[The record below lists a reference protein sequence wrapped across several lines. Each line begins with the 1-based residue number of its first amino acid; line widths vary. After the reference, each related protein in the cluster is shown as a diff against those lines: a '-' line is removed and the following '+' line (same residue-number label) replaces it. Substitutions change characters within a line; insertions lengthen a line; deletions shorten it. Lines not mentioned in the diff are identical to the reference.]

1 MPRSPAEITTSACG
15 VGPRLVRS
23 RLQIVSSTGARETTP
38 SFHHVTIMSRV
49 SRQDRGRHDLI
60 GRCRAPP
67 LAGPHTRAHRGL
79 SSHLSR
85 DARLS
90 LSRAR
95 LPAITDLLRSH
106 NSADVRCFKYI
117 HAIYIHIYI
126 VCGAVPRR
134 GRLCAQSAT
143 GAARR
148 HTHSRGAQFQR
159 TLVEPPGTPSRAPK
173 RCTRNSWYCEK

>member
-117 HAIYIHIYI
+117 HAIYIHIYC
-126 VCGAVPRR
+126 VWRR
-134 GRLCAQSAT
+134 AAPWPTVRTVGHGRGTAP
-143 GAARR
+143 
-148 HTHSRGAQFQR
+148 HTLSRGAIPADARGAPRNTQSCSQKVHQKQ
-159 TLVEPPGTPSRAPK
+159 LVL
-173 RCTRNSWYCEK
+173 